1 MDADVIVVGSGPAG
15 AAAAC
20 GLARGG
26 LDVLLLDRQEFP
38 RDKTCG
44 DGVPPGSVEILESL
58 GMGDKIR
65 AAGFHHVEGIRLG
78 SPAGR
83 VWDATLRS
91 RRGRTGF
98 LIAPRSEFDALIH
111 DHAIESGAR
120 FLRAAVRAPVL
131 EDGRV
136 TGVRAV
142 VGGRDTELRARV
154 VVGADGATSA
164 IARALRAGSKPSAR
178 HRSVAIR
185 AYLDGIETLPGR
197 IEFYFYRRLLPGYGW
212 VFPLGA
218 DRANVGVLVRAD
230 RFGESGDSLDGLL
243 EDFLDSPAVR
253 GRLRRGHRIENTASW
268 QLPNATAGPL
278 QNTFDGAILAGDAA
292 SLVDPLTGEGIHS
305 ALVSAVCAS
314 EAIAAAIG
322 TGDVSAAGLSAYD
335 RMCSER
341 LGGLF
346 RRSARVQGWLD
357 GSSWWVELLFSLA
370 AALPRQTEWFINRAS
385 SDFVVRVDE

>member
-44 DGVPPGSVEILESL
+44 DGIPPGSVEILESL

-65 AAGFHHVEGIRLG
+65 AAGFHQVEGIRLG

-83 VWDATLRS
+83 VWDAAFRP
-91 RRGRTGF
+91 RRGRSGF
-98 LIAPRSEFDALIH
+98 LIAPRAEFDALIH

-142 VGGRDTELRARV
+142 VGGRDTELTARI

-212 VFPLGA
+212 VFPLGP
-218 DRANVGVLVRAD
+218 DRANVGVIVRAD
-230 RFGESGDSLDGLL
+230 RYRESGDSLDGLL
-243 EDFLDSPAVR
+243 EEFLDSPAVR
-253 GRLRRGHRIENTASW
+253 GRLRTGHRIEKTASW

-278 QNTFDGAILAGDAA
+278 QNTFDGAVLAGDAA

-322 TGDVSAAGLSAYD
+322 TGDVSAAGLSIYD
-335 RMCSER
+335 RMCGER
-341 LGGLF
+341 LGSLF

-357 GSSWWVELLFSLA
+357 GSPWWVELLFSLA

-385 SDFVVRVDE
+385 SDFVVRVDQ

>member
-15 AAAAC
+15 AVAAC

-65 AAGFHHVEGIRLG
+65 TAGFHPIEGIRLG

-83 VWDATLRS
+83 VWDAGFRP
-91 RRGRTGF
+91 RRGKTGF
-98 LIAPRSEFDALIH
+98 LIAPRAEFDALIH
-111 DHAIESGAR
+111 EHAIESGVR

-131 EDGRV
+131 EDGCV

-142 VGGRDTELRARV
+142 AGGRDIELTARV

-164 IARALRAGSKPSAR
+164 IARALRDGPKPAAR

-185 AYLDGIETLPGR
+185 AYIDGLETLPGR
-197 IEFYFYRRLLPGYGW
+197 VEFYFYQRYLPGYGW
-212 VFPLGA
+212 VFPLGP
-218 DRANVGVLVRAD
+218 DRANVGVIVRAD
-230 RFGESGDSLDGLL
+230 RYRESGDSLDGLL
-243 EDFLDSPAVR
+243 RDFLDSPAVH
-253 GRLRRGHRIENTASW
+253 GRLSTGHRIKNTASW

-278 QNTFDGAILAGDAA
+278 HNTFDGALLAGDAA

-314 EAIAAAIG
+314 EVIAGAIKA
-322 TGDVSAAGLSAYD
+322 GDVSAAGLSEYD
-335 RMCSER
+335 RMCAAR
-341 LGGLF
+341 LGRLF
-346 RRSARVQGWLD
+346 RRSARVQGWLE
-357 GSSWWVELLFSLA
+357 GNSWWVELLFSLA
-370 AALPRQTEWFINRAS
+370 SALPRQTERILNRAS